1 MAPRSY
7 MGEVLHAIAAFGNEL
22 VSVYFRMR
30 DLPRQS
36 RAANAPVPMQP
47 LNCDLQRA
55 VQSAFI
61 TAGQRVETH
70 WKKASEQ
77 VVAMV
82 QMPASPCA
90 AASPEAAA
98 RTAASTIQRHLSTG
112 AKPLAFFAIMRCN
125 YAWYRLLT
133 IAFYHCSGAAKRMP
147 MPALTRRSL
156 LAGSAALVAGA
167 DPAAAAAP
175 PADKQ
180 APGLYRYKI
189 GAFELTALY
198 DGIWYR
204 PITEKFIRNA
214 PFAEVEH
221 ALDAAFMPHDK
232 LETPFTTLI
241 VNTGKKLVL
250 IDTGTGGQIAPTA
263 GMIGANLAAAGIDP
277 KAVDQIVISHFHP
290 DHINGIKDKDNALIF
305 PNAEIMVPEPEWAY
319 WMDDANLNAAP
330 PDLKLTFL
338 NQRRIFT
345 DIAKEVTRYEPGRE
359 VSPGIVTL
367 PAPGHTPG
375 HTVFAV
381 HSGDRSLMVL
391 SDTAQHPAVF
401 ARHPDWQAAFDID
414 GDAAVATRKKL
425 FDRAAADRMLVTGY
439 HFPFPACGHLIKTAS
454 GYEHVP
460 VPWQPN
466 L

>member
-1 MAPRSY
+1 M
-7 MGEVLHAIAAFGNEL
+7 
-22 VSVYFRMR
+22 
-30 DLPRQS
+30 
-36 RAANAPVPMQP
+36 
-47 LNCDLQRA
+47 
-55 VQSAFI
+55 
-61 TAGQRVETH
+61 
-70 WKKASEQ
+70 
-77 VVAMV
+77 
-82 QMPASPCA
+82 
-90 AASPEAAA
+90 
-98 RTAASTIQRHLSTG
+98 
-112 AKPLAFFAIMRCN
+112 
-125 YAWYRLLT
+125 
-133 IAFYHCSGAAKRMP
+133 
-147 MPALTRRSL
+147 LTRRSL
-156 LAGSAALVAGA
+156 LAGSAVAALVAGA

-180 APGLYRYKI
+180 APGIYRYKI

-338 NQRRIFT
+338 NQRRIFA
-345 DIAKEVTRYEPGRE
+345 DIAKQVTRYEPGQE
-359 VSPGIVTL
+359 VSPGIVTV
-367 PAPGHTPG
+367 PAAGPHAGPHRLCRPFRRSVADG
-375 HTVFAV
+375 VERHRAASGGVRAPSRLAGRVRHRRRCRGGDAQKTVRSRRSRPHA
-381 HSGDRSLMVL
+381 GDRLSLPVPGL
-391 SDTAQHPAVF
+391 RPSDQDRERLRARSGAVAADVVAPEQKIGGRLFGPASLI
-401 ARHPDWQAAFDID
+401 PAAFIVRFRARQREPRPA
-414 GDAAVATRKKL
+414 GDDYGPT
-425 FDRAAADRMLVTGY
+425 
-439 HFPFPACGHLIKTAS
+439 CGRTAS
-454 GYEHVP
+454 T
-460 VPWQPN
+460 
-466 L
+466 